1 MIDDT
6 QYLEIYSS
14 GYKHLMYYKAD
25 GRYSFLERNFYSPD
39 KFEYTEVIVAA
50 DKLEE
55 ALDIPSSYETSEFSK
70 MKMLFGNLEGLK
82 HFQDFCDNEGIE
94 TKTLFWEE

>member
-1 MIDDT
+1 MRLSIYDNIGIVAQDIEE
-6 QYLEIYSS
+6 LLKIIKEI
-14 GYKHLMYYKAD
+14 A
-25 GRYSFLERNFYSPD
+25 D

-50 DKLEE
+50 NKLEE

-82 HFQDFCDNEGIE
+82 HFQEFCDNEGIE